1 MPVKKT
7 LPKTEEKKSGFQGYR
22 CFCTFHPRSV
32 IEGGFQLEERIVE
45 DFGRFGTANLGAPS
59 DECPKAARGSV
70 VGFDT
75 EYDPAANLLT
85 IGVADTE
92 HAAAYEVADK
102 KGIAQ
107 ASKVIRGA
115 GTIVGHSVP
124 GDIDYLV
131 RLGLAKEDW
140 LRGEN
145 IRDSFL
151 LARMYDENRGKGAY
165 GLETLMLSEKNFTE
179 WKSETAALLKK
190 TGNANDWTPVQRME
204 RCRLDAWATCVL
216 AEHFEGKINGTVE
229 PVESESE

>member
-7 LPKTEEKKSGFQGYR
+7 LPVTEEKKSGYQDYR
-22 CFCTFHPRSV
+22 CFVTFHPRSV
-32 IEGGFQLEERIVE
+32 LEGGFQLEDRIVE
-45 DFGRFGTANLGAPS
+45 DFRRLAGESLSAPAN
-59 DECPKAARGSV
+59 ECPKAVAGAV

-75 EYDPAANLLT
+75 EYSNTASLLT
-85 IGVADTE
+85 IGIAEGSCAV
-92 HAAAYEVADK
+92 AYEVSDK

-124 GDIDYLV
+124 GDLDYLV

-151 LARMYDENRGKGAY
+151 LARMSDENRGKGAY
-165 GLETLMLSEKNFTE
+165 GLEVLMLSEKNFSE

-190 TGNANDWTPVQRME
+190 TGNASDWTPAQRVE
-204 RCRLDAWATCVL
+204 RCRLDAWATMVL

-229 PVESESE
+229 SIEPES